1 MTGFFGDYLNR
12 YFEQQIYVQLVW
24 KNPKV
29 LKGIRFESTVF
40 DTESF
45 FVILF
50 DSEGHILW
58 LVKNIN
64 PKRRRLW
71 CNERNEIGEIDEVLE
86 FRGKMRQGRKYELRI
101 MALSERVI
109 KEDTFDT

>member
-1 MTGFFGDYLNR
+1 M
-12 YFEQQIYVQLVW
+12 
-24 KNPKV
+24 
-29 LKGIRFESTVF
+29 
-40 DTESF
+40 
-45 FVILF
+45 ILF

-86 FRGKMRQGRKYELRI
+86 FRGKMKAGRKYELRI
-101 MALSERVI
+101 MALSERMI